1 MNIITQVLLKKCAEE
16 QDRLLPETEE
26 LKKKYELDR
35 RKSAYWI
42 MKAYGETPSVIGSKE
57 DIEYIT
63 NKVIRTE

>member
-1 MNIITQVLLKKCAEE
+1 MNIVTQVLLKKYVEE
-16 QDRLLPETEE
+16 NDRLLAENEE
-26 LKKKYELDR
+26 LKKKYELER

-63 NKVIRTE
+63 NRVIRTE